1 MPDNMIDVEIP
12 FGDERLSFSI
22 PRKNLAEIIDPK
34 PWPAL
39 HDVAGSAGEA
49 LAEPIGLPSTK
60 EWLKPGSSVVI
71 LCDDNTR
78 PTPADKLLPPLLD
91 HLNAAGVP
99 DSSILIIIA
108 LGTHRYMSAREIETK
123 VGRGVTARVKVIN
136 HEWRDENNLMNLGET
151 SQGTPLIVNRRIM
164 ECDALIA
171 LGSIVPHHIPGF
183 SGSSKIIQPGVCG
196 PLTTAAIH
204 FLSCRG
210 GNMFL
215 GVADNPVRRD
225 MDEMADKVKLKA
237 VLNVVLTVSG
247 ETAGVFWGDFRKV
260 FKRGVDMCEKI
271 YGVPYHENADIVIAG
286 SHPCDI
292 DFWQAHKSI
301 YPAQKIV
308 KKGGVIIIATPC
320 PEGISPVHTD
330 LADYAGC
337 SSKALIEG
345 FKSGELKDGVGASLA
360 TAWAIAREKADIIT
374 FSPGITK
381 EDKEK
386 LGHTH
391 APSIVWAIEEAFRRQ
406 GENARVTVLPH
417 SPDTLPLS
425 Q

>member
-1 MPDNMIDVEIP
+1 MADIEIP
-12 FGDERLSFSI
+12 FGDEKLSFTI
-22 PRKNLAEIIDPK
+22 PAANLADIIDPK

-39 HDVAGSAGEA
+39 PDVGERTKEA
-49 LAEPIGLPSTK
+49 LSAPIGIGYTK
-60 EWLKPGSSVVI
+60 DWIRPGSSVVI

-78 PTPADKLLPPLLD
+78 PTPADKLLPPLLN
-91 HLNAAGVP
+91 HLNSAGVS
-99 DSSILIIIA
+99 DSSILIIMA
-108 LGTHRYMSAREIETK
+108 LGTHRYMTPAEIENK
-123 VGRGVTARVKVIN
+123 VGKSVTKRVKVIN
-136 HEWRDENNLMNLGET
+136 HEWRNENNFMNLGET

-171 LGSIVPHHIPGF
+171 LGAIVPHHIPGF

-196 PLTTAAIH
+196 PLTTASIH

-210 GNMFL
+210 GDMFL

-237 VLNVVLTVSG
+237 VLNVVLNIDG
-247 ETAGVFWGDFRKV
+247 DTAGVFWGGFRSV
-260 FKRGVDMCEKI
+260 FKRGVELCEKI

-286 SHPCDI
+286 SHPCDL

-330 LADYAGC
+330 IADYAGR

-345 FKSGELKDGVGASLA
+345 YNSGQLKDGVGASLA
-360 TAWAIAREKADIIT
+360 TAWALAREKADIIT

-391 APSIVWAIEEAFRRQ
+391 AISIDWAIEEAFRRQ
-406 GENARVTVLPH
+406 GKNARVTVLPH
-417 SPDTLPLS
+417 SPDTLPLAR
-425 Q
+425 